1 MNAKI
6 VSPSEAAY
14 NLMLIVAQPY
24 PGCPGAT
31 QTTYI
36 QEYLSEEPD
45 DVELFVPEG
54 WELLED
60 ESEEIVRGAHNCDC
74 CGNAVYGRRYC
85 EGCNRDG
92 DCDNSQA
99 AHCFTGHCDGTGC
112 SFEGECEPAHE
123 VRVWNEVA
131 DLLGHWE
138 VKAEASGRVRVTQ
151 REGYEKDAESVFTSL
166 WSAWQYA
173 QGCAE
178 MHAQMLRDE
187 CAEAGYCEGD
197 DCGVIHPHGISV
209 QEVTSNSDLARA

>member
-6 VSPSEAAY
+6 VPPSEAAY

-60 ESEEIVRGAHNCDC
+60 ESEEIVRGYHDCDC
-74 CGNAVYGRRYC
+74 CSRTILGARYC
-85 EGCNRDG
+85 EGCPRDEWEA
-92 DCDNSQA
+92 CDPANSN
-99 AHCFTGHCDGTGC
+99 HCFTDHCDGTGC
-112 SFEGECEPAHE
+112 SFAGECEPAHE

-131 DLLGHWE
+131 ELLGHWE
-138 VKAEASGRVRVTQ
+138 VKAEAPDRVRVTQ

-178 MHAQMLRDE
+178 MHAQTLRDE
-187 CAEAGYCEGD
+187 CGCGES
-197 DCGVIHPHGISV
+197 DCGVMHPHGIHV
-209 QEVTSNSDLARA
+209 QEVTHNRDLSRA